1 MQDLTEGQR
10 DCCLRAF
17 SGRVGHSNGLLQ
29 TKMAASRCTVPRY
42 ILHHGIAEAMRVLAF
57 EGGAWRQSGDL
68 APEAARDLAW
78 GPTHVW
84 IRLEGLAQNK
94 LDALGAVFDLHPLAI
109 EDVRN
114 HRQRPKVEDYPNQTF
129 VVARAPRWNQ
139 ETDEM
144 SWLTVGCFLGP
155 DFLVTC
161 CTDPVAELDAIEKRL
176 LSIKASPKTSTIDH
190 LFYQVLDSLV
200 DAYFPIMDDLEDR
213 IEALEDGV
221 IESPQKHELATIM
234 QLKHIVSQTRKTV
247 FPMREAMVALEKG
260 DHPNIRDETC
270 IYLRDVADHMTR
282 LAERL
287 EHVKEV
293 AVLTQETYNATLQNQ
308 TNRTVKVLAGI
319 TFVLTIPMLVGTF
332 FGMNLD
338 GIPQWTPFGVPP
350 FFTVTLASTAL
361 MAPLYMLAKRWH
373 WL

>member
-1 MQDLTEGQR
+1 
-10 DCCLRAF
+10 
-17 SGRVGHSNGLLQ
+17 
-29 TKMAASRCTVPRY
+29 
-42 ILHHGIAEAMRVLAF
+42 MRVLAF
-57 EGGAWRQSGDL
+57 EGGAWRTSGDL

-84 IRLEGLAQNK
+84 IRLEGLQQSK

-114 HRQRPKVEDYPNQTF
+114 HRQRPKVEDYPNLTF

-144 SWLTVGCFLGP
+144 SWLTVGIFLGP
-155 DFLVTC
+155 DFLITV
-161 CTDPVAELDAIEKRL
+161 CTDPVAELDAVERRL
-176 LSIKASPKTSTIDH
+176 LATKVTPKTASIDH
-190 LFYQVLDSLV
+190 AFYQVLDTIV
-200 DAYFPIMDDLEDR
+200 DAYFPLMDDLEDR
-213 IEALEDGV
+213 IEQLEEGV
-221 IESPQKHELATIM
+221 VESPEHHELTKIM
-234 QLKHIVSQTRKTV
+234 DLKHIVSQTRKTV
-247 FPMREAMVALEKG
+247 FPMREAMVELEKG
-260 DHPNIRDETC
+260 EHPNIRDETC

-308 TNRTVKVLAGI
+308 TNRTVKLLAGV
-319 TFVLTIPMLVGTF
+319 TFVVTIPMLIGTF
-332 FGMNLD
+332 FGMNLE
-338 GIPQWTPFGVPP
+338 GIPRWDPIGIGQFWTVAMG
-350 FFTVTLASTAL
+350 ASAI
-361 MAPLYMLAKRWH
+361 MVPLYLLARKWN